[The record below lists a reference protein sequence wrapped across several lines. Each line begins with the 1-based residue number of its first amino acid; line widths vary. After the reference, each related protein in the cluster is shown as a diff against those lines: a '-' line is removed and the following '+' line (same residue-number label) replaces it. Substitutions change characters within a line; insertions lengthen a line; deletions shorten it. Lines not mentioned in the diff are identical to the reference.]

1 MRNIKLTVSYDGAGY
16 HGWQRQ
22 ENALSVQEV
31 LERAIARCTNEKV
44 NLIGCGRTDT
54 GVHAKAYICNFHT
67 ESKIPAER
75 FVYAI
80 NAGLPWKTRR
90 GALPVPA
97 LECLRTCARQIWSRL
112 GRIDPSRRAPRG
124 RLGPRAAVG

>member
-75 FVYAI
+75 VVYAI
-80 NAGLPWKTRR
+80 NAGLPDDIACLASPPMQDIQCPQAR
-90 GALPVPA
+90 LP
-97 LECLRTCARQIWSRL
+97 
-112 GRIDPSRRAPRG
+112 
-124 RLGPRAAVG
+124 